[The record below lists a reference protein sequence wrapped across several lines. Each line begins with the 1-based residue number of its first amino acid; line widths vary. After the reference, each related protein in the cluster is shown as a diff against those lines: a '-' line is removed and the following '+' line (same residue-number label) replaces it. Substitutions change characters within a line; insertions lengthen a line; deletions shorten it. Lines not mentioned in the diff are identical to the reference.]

1 MYFLKYFFITSILG
15 FFLESIVCP
24 FYESGILYGPWTP
37 VYGIGSIVIILISDR
52 VLKDKS
58 INVFL
63 RFFLLFISCFFILS
77 LIELIGGLSIEKVFG
92 ISFWDYSNYRFNV
105 GKYIC
110 LEISLVW
117 GIISILFLFIRPFI
131 DKVVSYIP
139 NFFIYFLFFFFLVDV
154 FFTFVFKRI

>member
-1 MYFLKYFFITSILG
+1 MYYIKYFFITSILG
-15 FFLESIVCP
+15 FFLESIVCRE
-24 FYESGILYGPWTP
+24 YESGILFGPWTP
-37 VYGIGSIVIILISDR
+37 VYGIGSLIIIFISDKILKKKNINSFLKFVIIF
-52 VLKDKS
+52 V
-58 INVFL
+58 
-63 RFFLLFISCFFILS
+63 SCMIILS
-77 LIELIGGLSIEKVFG
+77 LAELIGGLLIEKIFLF
-92 ISFWDYSNYRFNV
+92 SYWDYTNYRFNV